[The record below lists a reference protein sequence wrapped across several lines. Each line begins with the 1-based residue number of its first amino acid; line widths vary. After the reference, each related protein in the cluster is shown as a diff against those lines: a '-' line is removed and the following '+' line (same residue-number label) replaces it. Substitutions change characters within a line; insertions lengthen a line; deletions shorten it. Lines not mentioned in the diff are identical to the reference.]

1 MKRLLLSSV
10 TTDYILVMHAYTD
23 SREGEQSSCTNQRS
37 RLSPSISQVR
47 EALELGGP
55 RNKEMGPHCLQ
66 PHPLAHA
73 QSLIPHFYR
82 CERPKQV
89 STTQDSNFQSYFS
102 WKTFEMVE
110 IPGKQHGM
118 ANFLPMGLPVCF
130 IHSLFT

>member
-23 SREGEQSSCTNQRS
+23 SGEGEQSGCTNQRS

-73 QSLIPHFYR
+73 QSLTLHFYR

-89 STTQDSNFQSYFS
+89 SLTQISNFQNSYS
-102 WKTFEMVE
+102 CQTFEMVE
-110 IPGKQHGM
+110 FPGEQNRMVNSSQWAH
-118 ANFLPMGLPVCF
+118 LYVLYVPC
-130 IHSLFT
+130 